1 MVSIYEESFNS
12 AMNFAFTRRM
22 HITILTKILTNDQV
36 FNLLMLKRMF
46 DTSGYNFGIKNDFT
60 IYLQESCW

>member
-12 AMNFAFTRRM
+12 GMNFAFTGRM
-22 HITILTKILTNDQV
+22 HVTILTKILTNDQV

-46 DTSGYNFGIKNDFT
+46 DTSGYNLGIKNDLKK
-60 IYLQESCW
+60 YLQESCW